1 MGRYS
6 GKTCRLI
13 FMLVLTVVFFVAEIV
28 AGYMGNSIALVSDS
42 FNMLS
47 DLLSLCVGLTAAR
60 VSRRASSG
68 RCTYGLPRAE
78 VVGALA
84 NAVFLAA
91 LCFSI
96 SVEALQRL
104 ARPEAIADPGLV
116 LVVGALGLAVNV
128 VGLFIFQDFSC
139 CRGGRRRKRQES
151 CARAQQMT
159 EKEAGEN
166 GEAGAP
172 VLNEDNPGETG
183 QEKQGQPLNIQ
194 GVLLHVL
201 NDALGSVVVVVAAV
215 LFYVWPLGPE
225 QPCNWQCYVDPSL
238 TLLMVAIIMASA
250 VPLLKETTGIL
261 LQMSPP
267 DLQLN
272 TLLEDLSGIPGVQ
285 GLHELHVWELAR
297 GRNIATLHVKCVD
310 QSSFGDLSQRVR
322 EVFHAAGVHSVTI
335 QPEFTEGQD
344 SLLCSTPC
352 LSPACQDQSCC
363 SGAPPTLPVCNGHPP
378 TPTLEVAVSVPL
390 EEVQDEVMETHGEEG
405 RKNVDSTKF

>member
-91 LCFSI
+91 LCFCI

-139 CRGGRRRKRQES
+139 CRGGRRRRRQEN

-183 QEKQGQPLNIQ
+183 QEKQGQPLNIR
-194 GVLLHVL
+194 V
-201 NDALGSVVVVVAAV
+201 
-215 LFYVWPLGPE
+215 
-225 QPCNWQCYVDPSL
+225 
-238 TLLMVAIIMASA
+238 
-250 VPLLKETTGIL
+250 
-261 LQMSPP
+261 
-267 DLQLN
+267 
-272 TLLEDLSGIPGVQ
+272 EDLSGIPGVQ
-285 GLHELHVWELAR
+285 GLHEIHIWELAR

-322 EVFHAAGVHSVTI
+322 EVFHRAGVHSVTI
-335 QPEFTEGQD
+335 QPEFTEGRD
-344 SLLCSTPC
+344 GLLCSTPC

-363 SGAPPTLPVCNGHPP
+363 SGAPPTLPVCNGHPA
-378 TPTLEVAVSVPL
+378 TPTLEVTVSVPL
-390 EEVQDEVMETHGEEG
+390 EGVQDKVMETHGEEG

>member
-13 FMLVLTVVFFVAEIV
+13 FMLILTLVFFVAEIV

-60 VSRRASSG
+60 VSRRAGSG

-96 SVEALQRL
+96 SVEAMQRL

-128 VGLFIFQDFSC
+128 VGLFIFQDCSC
-139 CRGGRRRKRQES
+139 CRGGVRRKRS
-151 CARAQQMT
+151 HLKT
-159 EKEAGEN
+159 DEKTGEN
-166 GEAGAP
+166 GEAGSP
-172 VLNEDNPGETG
+172 VLHDVAPGELG
-183 QEKQGQPLNIQ
+183 QEKEGQPLNIR

-201 NDALGSVVVVVAAV
+201 NDALGSVVVVVASA

-225 QPCNWQCYVDPSL
+225 EPCNWQCYVDPSL
-238 TLLMVAIIMASA
+238 TLLMVIIIMSSA
-250 VPLLKETTGIL
+250 VPLLKETTSIL

-267 DLQLN
+267 ELQLS
-272 TLLEDLSGIPGVQ
+272 TLLESVSRVPGVHSV
-285 GLHELHVWELAR
+285 HELHVWELAR
-297 GRNIATLHVKCVD
+297 GRNVASLHLKCLGD
-310 QSSFGDLSQRVR
+310 PSSFSLLSYRVR
-322 EVFHAAGVHSVTI
+322 EVFHLAGVHSVTI
-335 QPEFTEGQD
+335 QPEFGEARGD
-344 SLLCSTPC
+344 GAHCSTPC
-352 LSPACQDQSCC
+352 LMTACQSKGCC
-363 SGAPPTLPVCNGHPP
+363 IGPPPPSLTVCNGHTATPRLEGAISIPP
-378 TPTLEVAVSVPL
+378 EDPQVTLSEAL
-390 EEVQDEVMETHGEEG
+390 DTAREKETT
-405 RKNVDSTKF
+405 STKF